1 MEEKRL
7 DENWEYKQ
15 ISEWLEK
22 QYNEKITP
30 AAIGRHFRK
39 HVMENVDQAIRSE
52 VKTKEI
58 AKEEV
63 ADTLNLIEELKT
75 SIGVL
80 KKMLNRV
87 MEQDE
92 TEITSAQVNAVTSL
106 FSEIRLTIKELNKLT
121 GQLEISEINE
131 ENARDEFFSRFASE
145 LKPSVAKEVV
155 EAWERVNEREGGEE
169 NGS

>member
-1 MEEKRL
+1 
-7 DENWEYKQ
+7 
-15 ISEWLEK
+15 
-22 QYNEKITP
+22 
-30 AAIGRHFRK
+30 
-39 HVMENVDQAIRSE
+39 
-52 VKTKEI
+52 
-58 AKEEV
+58 
-63 ADTLNLIEELKT
+63 
-75 SIGVL
+75 
-80 KKMLNRV
+80 